1 MRTFYKW
8 MGRSLLTIIITL
20 AIIYVWKSDEIS
32 RLYSVVTLY
41 DEDKIVANFS
51 NMNLAFP
58 HKEVNRGS
66 GPVSILEVGPQ
77 IQSSEALTRWTQ
89 ERSVTALVILKDGA
103 LIHESYYQ
111 GTKETDRR
119 MSFSVAKSFLS
130 ALLGV
135 VVEEGYIAAL
145 NDPVIKYA
153 KSLQGTAYDKSSI
166 LNVLQMSSGVTFD
179 EDYSAFNSDIN
190 RMSRNLALGGSMDV
204 FAESLKETF
213 TKPGSQW
220 KYVSIDTHVLG
231 MVIRGATGR
240 DIPSLLSEK
249 IIRPLGLEQSPYYI
263 VDGTGVAFVLGGLNL
278 STRDYARFGQM
289 FLQNG
294 SFNGLQVVP
303 AQWVAESTK
312 ASANTE
318 RGKINYGYQW
328 WIPTDAAEGEFLGRG
343 IYGQYLYVNRPR
355 GIVIACNASDMK
367 FRENGVHAKYVEMF
381 RKIAENTLAD

>member
-66 GPVSILEVGPQ
+66 GPVSILEAGPQ

-103 LIHESYYQ
+103 LVHESYYQ

-190 RMSRNLALGGSMDV
+190 RMS
-204 FAESLKETF
+204 
-213 TKPGSQW
+213 
-220 KYVSIDTHVLG
+220 
-231 MVIRGATGR
+231 
-240 DIPSLLSEK
+240 
-249 IIRPLGLEQSPYYI
+249 
-263 VDGTGVAFVLGGLNL
+263 
-278 STRDYARFGQM
+278 
-289 FLQNG
+289 
-294 SFNGLQVVP
+294 
-303 AQWVAESTK
+303 
-312 ASANTE
+312 
-318 RGKINYGYQW
+318 
-328 WIPTDAAEGEFLGRG
+328 
-343 IYGQYLYVNRPR
+343 
-355 GIVIACNASDMK
+355 
-367 FRENGVHAKYVEMF
+367 
-381 RKIAENTLAD
+381 